1 VPNPRSRKGPGEIVS
16 LEHLLHEQRLIK
28 SRDERRCMSEG
39 ARISADAMT
48 RAMQACAP
56 GMNEAEITAELFHEY
71 QRNGCPPAYLPI
83 VAGGANALILHYI
96 SQQPAAAR
104 RRPGADRCRLRV
116 RGLCRRHLAHLSG
129 QRTFSG
135 PQREVYDIVLAAQ
148 HAAIDQVRPGSPV
161 RGLSRRG
168 RARADRGP
176 DRARPAWRQLDDNIS
191 EGHFRRFYMHK
202 TGHWLG
208 LDVHDV
214 GEYRI
219 DEQSR
224 VLEKNMV
231 VTVEP
236 GLYIGDED
244 DIPAALPQH
253 RHSHRGRRA
262 RDRRRTRGADQPGGE
277 TARRDRTGHAG
288 MKRFDVVIVGGGL
301 AGSALAVALG
311 RAGRSVALIEAAPR
325 KAGDRP
331 SFDDRTLVVNA
342 ASLNIL
348 TNLGILDPDLAAC
361 DIRHIE
367 ITRAGA
373 PGHLTLSAADYGYER
388 FGAVIVARELG
399 AAMLSALEHTE
410 GVEEFCPT
418 SLDRFRATDKQVEL
432 QLADGRQLI
441 TDLLVGADG
450 TNSLVRE
457 LAGMTSRRHDYG
469 QSAMIFNVLTEQHR
483 PDTAFERF
491 TIDGPLALLP
501 QPAGRM
507 GVVWVGDS
515 HRIQS
520 AADMD
525 DSELA
530 SRLQQRFGSGLG
542 GFSSNRDDAPAIP

>member
-1 VPNPRSRKGPGEIVS
+1 
-16 LEHLLHEQRLIK
+16 
-28 SRDERRCMSEG
+28 
-39 ARISADAMT
+39 
-48 RAMQACAP
+48 
-56 GMNEAEITAELFHEY
+56 
-71 QRNGCPPAYLPI
+71 
-83 VAGGANALILHYI
+83 
-96 SQQPAAAR
+96 
-104 RRPGADRCRLRV
+104 
-116 RGLCRRHLAHLSG
+116 
-129 QRTFSG
+129 
-135 PQREVYDIVLAAQ
+135 
-148 HAAIDQVRPGSPV
+148 
-161 RGLSRRG
+161 
-168 RARADRGP
+168 
-176 DRARPAWRQLDDNIS
+176 
-191 EGHFRRFYMHK
+191 
-202 TGHWLG
+202 
-208 LDVHDV
+208 
-214 GEYRI
+214 
-219 DEQSR
+219 
-224 VLEKNMV
+224 
-231 VTVEP
+231 
-236 GLYIGDED
+236 
-244 DIPAALPQH
+244 
-253 RHSHRGRRA
+253 
-262 RDRRRTRGADQPGGE
+262 
-277 TARRDRTGHAG
+277 

-542 GFSSNRDDAPAIP
+542 NFKQPGRRARYPLTQLRTEHPVARRTAVIGNAANTVHPVSAQGFNLGLRDVAALADVIASAEDPGSTEALAQYLAARRHDQSSTVAYTDTLARAFTNPSLAGQLASSLGLVAHAAWPSLSARLVRSAMGFREPVSSLAREPLA